1 MNETHPI
8 SIAIDGPSGAGKRTL
23 ARRLATTLRFL
34 YVDTG
39 AIYRTIAY
47 YAYANHL
54 DPADEAAVL
63 AALPNIR
70 IELCHDAE
78 GLQRMI
84 LNGEDVT
91 DAIRLPQIS
100 QYASVVSA
108 YPGVRAFLLEMQ
120 RDFARKGSVIMDGRD
135 IGTVVLPQADVKIFL
150 TASPEARARRRC
162 LELEQRGT
170 PEPFDQV
177 LSEIQQRDWDDSH
190 RETAPLRLAEDAVVV
205 DTTELNFEESL
216 AALLTVVRGK
226 AAL

>member
-8 SIAIDGPSGAGKRTL
+8 SIAIDGPSGAGKSTL

-190 RETAPLRLAEDAVVV
+190 RETAPLRQAEDAVVV
-205 DTTELNFEESL
+205 DTT
-216 AALLTVVRGK
+216 
-226 AAL
+226 

>member
-8 SIAIDGPSGAGKRTL
+8 SIAIDGPSGAGKSTL

-100 QYASVVSA
+100 QYASVVS
-108 YPGVRAFLLEMQ
+108 
-120 RDFARKGSVIMDGRD
+120 
-135 IGTVVLPQADVKIFL
+135 TT
-150 TASPEARARRRC
+150 TASSACRRGAVSRWESSQSRC
-162 LELEQRGT
+162 WI
-170 PEPFDQV
+170 
-177 LSEIQQRDWDDSH
+177 SES
-190 RETAPLRLAEDAVVV
+190 T
-205 DTTELNFEESL
+205 
-216 AALLTVVRGK
+216 
-226 AAL
+226 

>member
-1 MNETHPI
+1 M
-8 SIAIDGPSGAGKRTL
+8 
-23 ARRLATTLRFL
+23 
-34 YVDTG
+34 DTG

-54 DPADEAAVL
+54 DPSDEAAVL
-63 AALPNIR
+63 AALPDIR
-70 IELCHDAE
+70 IELRHDAE
-78 GLQRMI
+78 GLQRMV

-135 IGTVVLPQADVKIFL
+135 IGTVVLPHADVKIFL
-150 TASPEARARRRC
+150 TASPEARAHRRC

-190 RETAPLRLAEDAVVV
+190 RETAPLRQAEDAVVV